1 MQGGHLSAKMGLDLK
16 QSLHL
21 LIELRFKSGLN
32 ELESAQEVTGRV
44 DLDLLSTLERD
55 LLKDTINVIRRFK
68 SLLIQQFKL
77 DSF

>member
-1 MQGGHLSAKMGLDLK
+1 MGLDLT

-21 LIELRFKSGLN
+21 LIELRFKSGLK
-32 ELESAQEVTGRV
+32 ELDSAQMVSGRV

-55 LLKDTINVIRRFK
+55 LLKDTINVVRRFK
-68 SLLIQQFKL
+68 SLLTQQFKL